1 MNTYLLF
8 KSIHLIAVIS
18 WMAGL
23 LYLPRIFVYHSE
35 ADRDKKSEDL
45 ISTFKIM
52 ERRLFIYIMNPAM
65 IVSWIFGILLIH
77 SIGINSFGSLWLQL
91 KMFFIVILT
100 IYHFFLLQC
109 LRKFAE
115 NRNSYSS
122 KFYRIINEIPTVLLI
137 MIIFVVVFKF
147 ICASCLLHIDFPNY
161 LINVRSYIALNHKS
175 NSSTV
180 ASVWGRTVNNHWV
193 VKR

>member
-35 ADRDKKSEDL
+35 AVRNNKSEDL
-45 ISTFKIM
+45 TETFKVM

-77 SIGINSFGSLWLQL
+77 TIGVDNFGSIWLQL
-91 KMFFIVILT
+91 KLAFVIILT
-100 IYHFFLLQC
+100 IYHFFLFQC
-109 LRKFAE
+109 LRKFNE
-115 NRNSYSS
+115 NTNNYSPR
-122 KFYRIINEIPTVLLI
+122 FYRIINEIPTILLI
-137 MIIFVVVFKF
+137 FIILIVVFKP
-147 ICASCLLHIDFPNY
+147 L
-161 LINVRSYIALNHKS
+161 
-175 NSSTV
+175 
-180 ASVWGRTVNNHWV
+180 
-193 VKR
+193 

>member
-35 ADRDKKSEDL
+35 AVQNNKSEDL
-45 ISTFKIM
+45 MSTFKIM

-65 IVSWIFGILLIH
+65 ILSWILGVLLIYT
-77 SIGINSFGSLWLQL
+77 IGIENFSFIWLQL
-91 KMFFIVILT
+91 KLVFVIILT
-100 IYHFFLLQC
+100 IYHFFLFQC

-115 NRNSYSS
+115 NNNSYSS
-122 KFYRIINEIPTVLLI
+122 KFYRMVNEIPTVLLI
-137 MIIFVVVFKF
+137 GIILVVVFKPF
-147 ICASCLLHIDFPNY
+147 
-161 LINVRSYIALNHKS
+161 
-175 NSSTV
+175 
-180 ASVWGRTVNNHWV
+180 
-193 VKR
+193 

>member
-35 ADRDKKSEDL
+35 AIKNNKSEDL
-45 ISTFKIM
+45 IETFKVM
-52 ERRLFIYIMNPAM
+52 ERRLLVYIMNPAM

-77 SIGINSFGSLWLQL
+77 TIGMDNFGSIWLQL
-91 KMFFIVILT
+91 KLVFVIILT
-100 IYHFFLLQC
+100 VYHFFLFQC

-115 NRNSYSS
+115 NRNTYSS

-137 MIIFVVVFKF
+137 SIILIVVFKP
-147 ICASCLLHIDFPNY
+147 L
-161 LINVRSYIALNHKS
+161 
-175 NSSTV
+175 
-180 ASVWGRTVNNHWV
+180 
-193 VKR
+193 

>member
-35 ADRDKKSEDL
+35 AARDNKSEDL
-45 ISTFKIM
+45 MSTFKVM

-65 IVSWIFGILLIH
+65 IISWILGALLIH
-77 SIGINSFGSLWLQL
+77 TVGIDNLSFLWLQL
-91 KMFFIVILT
+91 KLLFVIILT
-100 IYHFFLLQC
+100 IYHFFLFQC
-109 LRKFAE
+109 LRKFVD
-115 NRNSYSS
+115 NNNSYSP

-137 MIIFVVVFKF
+137 GIILIVIFKP
-147 ICASCLLHIDFPNY
+147 L
-161 LINVRSYIALNHKS
+161 
-175 NSSTV
+175 
-180 ASVWGRTVNNHWV
+180 
-193 VKR
+193 

>member
-8 KSIHLIAVIS
+8 KSVHLIAVIS

-35 ADRDKKSEDL
+35 AVQNNKSEDL
-45 ISTFKIM
+45 IETFKVM
-52 ERRLFIYIMNPAM
+52 ERRLLVYIMNPAM

-77 SIGINSFGSLWLQL
+77 TIGMDNFGSIWLQL
-91 KMFFIVILT
+91 KLAFVIILT
-100 IYHFFLLQC
+100 IYHFFLFQC

-115 NRNSYSS
+115 NNNSFSP

-137 MIIFVVVFKF
+137 GVILVVVFEP
-147 ICASCLLHIDFPNY
+147 L
-161 LINVRSYIALNHKS
+161 
-175 NSSTV
+175 
-180 ASVWGRTVNNHWV
+180 
-193 VKR
+193 